1 MSAVKAFLIEPM
13 DGTIRPV
20 TINLEGSYAE
30 IKRLVKCDMIDI
42 VRVSGSDIIVDDNG
56 LNETVPCLTEVAGA
70 PTPIAGNLLVT
81 ASDRLGELA
90 DVTDTIEAVAARFT
104 IVRPMLRPVIV
115 VSERPGVIAAEIVR
129 VEIFL
134 DRSAPKVMEAVE
146 V

>member
-1 MSAVKAFLIEPM
+1 M
-13 DGTIRPV
+13 
-20 TINLEGSYAE
+20 
-30 IKRLVKCDMIDI
+30 
-42 VRVSGSDIIVDDNG
+42 
-56 LNETVPCLTEVAGA
+56 PCLTQVTGA

-134 DRSAPKVMEAVE
+134 DRSAPKVTEAVE
-146 V
+146 A